1 MLVAKSVFTFQSSA
15 VRLIEL
21 GPRIRL
27 DLIKIEDGLQDGEVL
42 YHKLQSKTDEQKKAI
57 R

>member
-1 MLVAKSVFTFQSSA
+1 MFTFQSSA

-42 YHKLQSKTDEQKKAI
+42 YHKLQSKTDEEKKAI